1 MRWLRILLQR
11 FRAATNRRGL
21 DADLAR
27 ELTFHLD
34 QLAAEYEADG
44 LPPDEAH
51 RAARR
56 ALGNLPL
63 VAEQSR
69 DQRRMTWLHDFRQDV
84 VYGARMLLRNGRV
97 TTVIVASLALGIGA
111 NTAVLGVMDVV
122 LREPLHVPDADRVV
136 VARTFHE
143 SRPQQLSLALIS
155 DYYAWRERQ
164 RSFAAL
170 GVAFGNQSDFAA
182 DAYGPAERIQGQA
195 VSPELF
201 TALGVPPRL
210 GRVFVE
216 ADWREG
222 TNPIVLSHRLWQRR
236 FGGAEGIIGA
246 PLQLNGAAAVVV
258 GVMPEGFH
266 YPNEGVDFWVRLRLQ
281 PAGITQRFYSVVG
294 RLRDGVTAEQAAADL
309 NRIAAQLATD
319 RPDRHRGWRVH
330 VTSIRDAML
339 GWSHQPLLT
348 LAVAVGLVLLVACT
362 NVAGLL
368 LARSVARRP
377 EIAMRAALGASRGRL
392 ARQLL
397 AESLL
402 MSLAGGILGFFVAWP
417 GVRALLA
424 MTPPPGG
431 VGILD
436 AGLTARVVALSGLLA
451 IGTGFL
457 FGMLPAVSGSRS
469 VAGTRGQGANESSER
484 PWLREG
490 LVAAQIAITFVLLI
504 GAGLLTKTFVQLM
517 SRDLRFDPTNL
528 LTFELHNRPQEYLRP
543 RPIVNGGAPY
553 LDIRPGAAQKLL
565 RVRDALAEVPG
576 VNAVA
581 GISSPLVNSVV
592 LPTIAIA
599 PAMSHG
605 SGEAGP
611 SDGFP
616 IEARYFVVTPRFFT
630 DVRASLRGRDI
641 ADTDTVSSPWV
652 AIVNESAARLLW
664 PDGDAVGRRVRL
676 PDVLEAPTREVIG
689 VVRDIPLN
697 LKHTDATPVIY
708 ASYLQQPATFP
719 QAGAGVFGRMHFIL
733 RTAGDPVSVIP
744 AVRRAVAAVDPDH
757 PMAGLA
763 TMDERLESNVPQLDS
778 LVLVIVAFALTA
790 ALLAALGIYSVVAY
804 AAARRTREIGIR
816 IALGARTRE
825 IVALVSRR
833 ALVFVSAGL
842 AFGLA
847 VALAATGLLES
858 QLWGV
863 SRTDP
868 ATFAGTVVLLALV
881 AAAAC
886 FVPTRRAVMLNP
898 TVALR
903 EP

>member
-11 FRAATNRRGL
+11 IRAATNRRAL

-44 LPPDEAH
+44 LPPDEAR

-56 ALGNLPL
+56 TLGNLPL

-69 DQRRMTWLHDFRQDV
+69 DQRRMTWLHDFQQDV
-84 VYGARMLLRNGRV
+84 AYGVRMLSRNGRV

-122 LREPLHVPDADRVV
+122 LRAPLHVPDADRVV

-143 SRPQQLSLALIS
+143 SRPQQLSLALIA

-195 VSPELF
+195 VSPEMF
-201 TALGVPPRL
+201 TALRVPPRL
-210 GRVFVE
+210 GRLFTE

-222 TNPIVLSHRLWQRR
+222 MSPVVLSHRLWQRR
-236 FGGAEGIIGA
+236 FGGASGIIGA
-246 PLQLNGAAAVVV
+246 PLRLNGIAAVVV
-258 GVMPEGFH
+258 GVMPQGFH
-266 YPNEGVDFWVRLRLQ
+266 YPTEGVDFWVPLALQ
-281 PAGITQRFYSVVG
+281 PAGTTQRFFLVVG
-294 RLRDGVTAEQAAADL
+294 RLKDGVTQAQAAADL
-309 NRIAAQLATD
+309 DRIAAQLATD

-330 VTSIRDAML
+330 VTSIRDAMF

-348 LAVAVGLVLLVACT
+348 LAVAVALVLLVACT

-402 MSLAGGILGFFVAWP
+402 MSLAGGVLGFFVAWP

-431 VGILD
+431 VAILD
-436 AGLTARVVALSGLLA
+436 AGLSTRVLVLSGLLA

-457 FGMLPAVSGSRS
+457 FGMLPALSGSRS
-469 VAGTRGQGANESSER
+469 TAAARGQGTGSPER

-490 LVAAQIAITFVLLI
+490 LVAAQIAITFFLLI
-504 GAGLLTKTFVQLM
+504 GAGLLTKTFIQLM
-517 SRDLRFDPTNL
+517 SRDLQFDSTNL
-528 LTFELHNRPQEYLRP
+528 LTFELHTPPWEYLRR
-543 RPIVNGGAPY
+543 RPIVSGSVPY

-576 VNAVA
+576 VTAVA
-581 GISSPLVNSVV
+581 GISSPLVNSIV

-605 SGEAGP
+605 SGEAAL

-630 DVRASLRGRDI
+630 EVRASLRGRDI
-641 ADTDTVSSPWV
+641 AATDTVSSPRV

-664 PDGDAVGRRVRL
+664 PDGNAVGRRVQL
-676 PDVLEAPTREVIG
+676 PGVLDAPTREVIG
-689 VVRDIPLN
+689 VVRDIPLS
-697 LKHTDATPVIY
+697 LKDTGATPVIY
-708 ASYLQQPATFP
+708 ASYLQQPTTFP
-719 QAGAGVFGRMHFIL
+719 QAGAAVFGRMHFIL
-733 RTAGDPVSVIP
+733 RTAGDPVSMIP

-757 PMAGLA
+757 PMAQLA
-763 TMDERLESNVPQLDS
+763 TMDERLQSNVPELDS

-804 AAARRTREIGIR
+804 AAAGRTREIGIR

-847 VALAATGLLES
+847 VALAATRLLES

-863 SRTDP
+863 SPTDP

-886 FVPTRRAVMLNP
+886 FVPTRRAVRLNP

-903 EP
+903 E